1 MIIWLASYPKSGNTL
16 LRSMLSAYLFSE
28 DGVFNFQLLNNIKQF
43 PAKHNFEDL
52 GIDSNNRDELIKNSL
67 KAQEAMGKSDKV
79 GLLKTHNMLFNF
91 DKKFPFT
98 NLDNSLG
105 VVYIVR
111 DPRNVVLSYARHLCV
126 STEETMKL
134 MTIGNGIDEDIMG
147 NWSENYKSWKNF
159 KKYKKYLL
167 VKYEDLILNRDE
179 TFIKILK
186 FIFRLRNMNFSLDHN
201 KFKKMIDTT
210 TFDNL
215 KNLENKEGF
224 KESIKNKKTGEN
236 VNFFDKGGKRDWST
250 SLDLTISSNLEQVF
264 REEMIELGYL

>member
-16 LRSMLSAYLFSE
+16 LRSMLSAYLFSK
-28 DGVFNFQLLNNIKQF
+28 DGVFNFELLNNIKQF
-43 PAKHNFEDL
+43 PAKHHYEDL
-52 GIDSNNRDELIKNSL
+52 GININDRNEIVKNSL
-67 KAQEAMGKSDKV
+67 KAQEPMGKSQTV
-79 GLLKTHNMLFNF
+79 GFLKTHNMLYNF

-159 KKYKKYLL
+159 KKYKRYLL

-179 TFIKILK
+179 TFLKILK
-186 FIFRLRNMNFSLDHN
+186 FIFKLRNMDFSLDHN

-236 VNFFDKGGKRDWST
+236 INFFDKGGKRNWST

-264 REEMIELGYL
+264 KEEMIELGYL

>member
-16 LRSMLSAYLFSE
+16 LRSMLSAYLFSK
-28 DGVFNFQLLNNIKQF
+28 DGVFNFELLNNIKQF
-43 PAKHNFEDL
+43 PAKHHYEDL
-52 GIDSNNRDELIKNSL
+52 GININDRNEIVKNSL
-67 KAQEAMGKSDKV
+67 KAQEPMGKSQTV
-79 GLLKTHNMLFNF
+79 GFLKTHNMLYNF

-159 KKYKKYLL
+159 KKYKRYLL

-179 TFIKILK
+179 TFLKILK
-186 FIFRLRNMNFSLDHN
+186 FIFKLRNMDFSLDHN

-236 VNFFDKGGKRDWST
+236 INFFDKGGKRDWST

-264 REEMIELGYL
+264 KEEMIELGYL